1 MTENA
6 PEVTALQAA
15 AEQVRQQLGL
25 AAYNAA
31 AVRELD
37 RFIAMQREELPA
49 QSPDREG
56 VVTALGCF
64 LGQCL
69 VSAYRGEWAAGA
81 DGSTGVG
88 LANRLFFNPFYLV
101 NQQFT
106 SGAGASVAAFFES
119 VPQRLLA
126 ASGPRKHWIS

>member
-25 AAYNAA
+25 PAYNEA
-31 AVRELD
+31 AVRELA
-37 RFIAMQREELPA
+37 RFIAVQRAELAPN
-49 QSPDREG
+49 SPDREG
-56 VVTALGCF
+56 IVTALGCF

-69 VSAYRGEWAAGA
+69 VHTYHAEWAAGT

-88 LANRLFFNPFYLV
+88 LANQLFFNPFYLV
-101 NQQFT
+101 HQQLNN
-106 SGAGASVAAFFES
+106 GEAASVAVFFRS
-119 VPQRLLA
+119 VPQRLA
-126 ASGPRKHWIS
+126 AAGAARAR

>member
-1 MTENA
+1 MTQNA

-25 AAYNAA
+25 PAYNEA

-37 RFIAMQREELPA
+37 HFIEVQRTELPA
-49 QSPDREG
+49 DSPDREG
-56 VVTALGCF
+56 IVTALGCF

-69 VSAYRGEWAAGA
+69 VSTYRAEWAAGT

-88 LANRLFFNPFYLV
+88 IANQLFFNPFYLV
-101 NQQFT
+101 NQQLNN
-106 SGAGASVAAFFES
+106 GEAASVATFFRS
-119 VPQRLLA
+119 VPQRLVQA
-126 ASGPRKHWIS
+126 AGAKKRWIS